1 MFSAGFCCFP
11 TVRSLLL
18 DRDHSLIFPYI
29 SDQHSAMNLVTLP
42 LLLLLV
48 FAVGGV
54 LSHSENNYR
63 HEKRRGLK
71 GPKSGKHSHGPK
83 SKSEKGKHSHDHK
96 SDHKS
101 GKKGNHGHGH
111 HKHGHK
117 SMKPPKVGQAGFPSP
132 NHGPYKEDLGSYARH
147 EYNAHQDEKLVET
160 KCSTVEDRVPCN
172 FPFADEKGLLFVCST
187 FQGSLRMFSREESI
201 CIPANEIAESDVCGC
216 CEGSCPETC
225 MCTCDMKNGSVG
237 VKVERR
243 DALLSYQECVPPD
256 IALRMVDRL
265 GDVACIADCTDTL
278 VEEASI

>member
-1 MFSAGFCCFP
+1 MKITIVMRNEEVSRDQNQESTLMVPRASLKRESIHM
-11 TVRSLLL
+11 TTRVTIRVVR
-18 DRDHSLIFPYI
+18 
-29 SDQHSAMNLVTLP
+29 
-42 LLLLLV
+42 
-48 FAVGGV
+48 
-54 LSHSENNYR
+54 
-63 HEKRRGLK
+63 
-71 GPKSGKHSHGPK
+71 
-83 SKSEKGKHSHDHK
+83 
-96 SDHKS
+96 
-101 GKKGNHGHGH
+101 KGNTDMVTT
-111 HKHGHK
+111 
-117 SMKPPKVGQAGFPSP
+117 SMGTKVRNLRKLGRQDSP
-132 NHGPYKEDLGSYARH
+132 AQIMDRTSYARH

-172 FPFADEKGLLFVCST
+172 FPFADEKGLLFVCRT